1 MAGYVSGNMLDLLH
15 WLPFR
20 QRIIFRI
27 ASLVRQCCLSLA
39 PASLRELCCL
49 TPDTICRSIPAPR
62 NPCPLHPYVH
72 KVKPCLLCVGGLSLA
87 LRLLTR
93 HSILAFKVKTVLFSR
108 DGVGVLP
115 NGSPQEVLHKS

>member
-49 TPDTICRSIPAPR
+49 TPGYYMPQHPRSEE
-62 NPCPLHPYVH
+62 PLSPSPVR
-72 KVKPCLLCVGGLSLA
+72 PQG
-87 LRLLTR
+87 
-93 HSILAFKVKTVLFSR
+93 KTVPSLCGWTFIGLASAHEAFYSS
-108 DGVGVLP
+108 L
-115 NGSPQEVLHKS
+115 